1 MISGFV
7 TASGILIA
15 GSQLGHVLGIQ
26 SGGHNL
32 IEMGANLISQ
42 FDSFNPITFAIESA
56 LSCTCFCAANI

>member
-1 MISGFV
+1 VISGFV

-15 GSQLGHVLGIQ
+15 GSQLGHIFGIQ
-26 SGGHNL
+26 GGHNL

-42 FDSFNPITFAIESA
+42 FDSFNPITFAIEPA